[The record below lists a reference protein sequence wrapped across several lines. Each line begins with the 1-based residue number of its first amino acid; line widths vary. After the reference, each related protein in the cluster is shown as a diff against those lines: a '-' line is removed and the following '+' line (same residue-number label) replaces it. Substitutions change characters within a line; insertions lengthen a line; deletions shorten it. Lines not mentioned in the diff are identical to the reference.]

1 MRNFIVDLRKNLT
14 SGGFYLCVIMTII
27 LLFAAEVHTELGS
40 HNRYSV
46 IRALMD
52 FTPEERANEF
62 DLCNVMV
69 MNSACSGWL
78 TLFVPIITAFC
89 FVPRICA
96 ERDGNAVRFQIFR
109 SSALKYHISQF
120 FSGVISGGLAVALGY
135 TVFCGIV
142 CILFPDISE
151 MSAFAAAM
159 LDGNSFVFALKLL
172 SIWLYGVFWSIPAMF
187 CTSVLRNKYLIMCI
201 PFFVKYGLSQTVLKL
216 SMDAYADRENI
227 DQKIV
232 EFTQTADPDGLLR
245 LNGCAYSGRILLLTG
260 IISATLFAGYLIIR
274 LNWRDRGA

>member
-1 MRNFIVDLRKNLT
+1 MRSYIVGLKKNLT

-40 HNRYSV
+40 QNRYSV

-52 FTPEERANEF
+52 FTPEARANEF
-62 DLCNVMV
+62 ELCNVMV
-69 MNSACSGWL
+69 MNSARSGWL

-96 ERDGNAVRFQIFR
+96 ERDSNAIRFQIFR

-120 FSGVISGGLAVALGY
+120 FSDVISGGLAVALGY
-135 TVFCGIV
+135 AVFCGTI
-142 CILFPDISE
+142 CILFPGISE
-151 MSAFAAAM
+151 MSASAAAM
-159 LDGNSFVFALKLL
+159 LDGSSFVFVRALLNM
-172 SIWLYGVFWSIPAMF
+172 WLYGVFWSIPSVF
-187 CTSVLRNKYLIMCI
+187 CTSVLYNKYLIMCI

-216 SMDAYADRENI
+216 SMEAYADWENV
-227 DQKIV
+227 DQKII
-232 EFTQTADPDGLLR
+232 EFTQIIDPDGLLW
-245 LNGCAYSGRILLLTG
+245 LNGGVYDGKTLLLSG
-260 IISATLFAGYLIIR
+260 ITAAALFAGYLIIR